1 MDLVRAHV
9 LVQGLVQGVYF
20 RANTAEKARSNGVAG
35 WVRNNLDGAVEAVF
49 EGKKDAVNKVIE
61 WCRTG
66 PMGAQGAGRAGAGR
80 VAIRAP
86 TPTPPA
92 QRRAILR
99 PSGASL
105 R

>member
-35 WVRNNLDGAVEAVF
+35 WVRNNSNGAVEAVF
-49 EGKKDAVNKVIE
+49 EGEKDAVNKVIE

-66 PMGAQGAGRAGAGR
+66 PLAAR
-80 VAIRAP
+80 VDNVQVRWEEYNSEFNGFSV
-86 TPTPPA
+86 
-92 QRRAILR
+92 R
-99 PSGASL
+99 
-105 R
+105 

>member
-20 RANTAEKARSNGVAG
+20 RANTAEKARSHGVAG
-35 WVRNNLDGAVEAVF
+35 WVRNNPNGAVEAVF

-66 PMGAQGAGRAGAGR
+66 PMGAR
-80 VAIRAP
+80 VDN
-86 TPTPPA
+86 
-92 QRRAILR
+92 LEVSWEEYNGEF
-99 PSGASL
+99 SGFSV
-105 R
+105 RYHG